1 MRHARPDAL
10 DVLEDVLSAVRSRT
24 ELTERKRGIFY
35 RRSTAFLHFHEDAAG
50 LFADVKVGKQ
60 FDRLPVN
67 TPKEREALLA
77 QVADS
82 LGS

>member
-50 LFADVKVGKQ
+50 LFADVKVGKE

-67 TPKEREALLA
+67 TIEERQALLA
-77 QVADS
+77 RVADS